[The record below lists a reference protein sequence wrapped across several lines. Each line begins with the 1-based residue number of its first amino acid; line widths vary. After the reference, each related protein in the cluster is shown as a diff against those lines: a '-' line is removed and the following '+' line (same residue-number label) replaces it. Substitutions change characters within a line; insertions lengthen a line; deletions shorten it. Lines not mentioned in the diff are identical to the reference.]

1 MILSKLFY
9 YLHQKVS
16 KGSCSSSG
24 PGTLCFASHLHM
36 SSCRPR
42 AELSLSSN
50 NPVTWNI
57 LWSQKA
63 PYSPCTNA
71 TQFLG
76 RDPLSSSREICKITI
91 ISWLVSP
98 NLLLH
103 QSESICIIISSQN
116 FIASVL
122 ILKTTEI
129 LKKLRYLQGEKNV
142 LKLKKKSFKTEKKN
156 HF

>member
-1 MILSKLFY
+1 MF
-9 YLHQKVS
+9 
-16 KGSCSSSG
+16 C
-24 PGTLCFASHLHM
+24 
-36 SSCRPR
+36 CRPW

-63 PYSPCTNA
+63 AYSPCTNA
-71 TQFLG
+71 TQSLG
-76 RDPLSSSREICKITI
+76 RDPLSSSRERCEITI
-91 ISWLVSP
+91 TSWLVSP

-103 QSESICIIISSQN
+103 QSESICIIICIIISSQN

-129 LKKLRYLQGEKNV
+129 FKKLRYLQGREKCF
-142 LKLKKKSFKTEKKN
+142 KTEKKSFKTEKKITFLKACAQCHTKGYLIHN
-156 HF
+156 LQRFITLPKTET